1 MSPTTLAS
9 LRIGEGAT
17 VVEIDASGAMAI
29 RLLEMGFVPGTWVK
43 LLKAAPL
50 GDPLQL
56 QLRGYHISLRRAE
69 AAQIRVRRS

>member
-1 MSPTTLAS
+1 MTTLDA
-9 LRIGEGAT
+9 LDVGEGAT
-17 VVEIDASGAMAI
+17 VVDVEAGGAMAI

-43 LLKAAPL
+43 LLKTAPT

-69 AAQIRVRRS
+69 AARVRVRRS

>member
-1 MSPTTLAS
+1 MTTTTLAA
-9 LRIGEGAT
+9 LDIGEGAT
-17 VVEIDASGAMAI
+17 VVDVDAGGAMAI

-69 AAQIRVRRS
+69 AAKVRVKRS

>member
-1 MSPTTLAS
+1 MSPTTLAA
-9 LRIGEGAT
+9 LDVGEGAT
-17 VVEIDASGAMAI
+17 VVAVEAGGAMAI

-43 LLKAAPL
+43 LLKTAPL

-69 AAQIRVRRS
+69 AATVRVRRS